1 MTASLRFAVIWSHHV
16 GISFCYTVGL
26 IVLPRCVDALVL
38 QEGLSVLVDAILHG
52 LQFTHMLRFRYH
64 LIYAM
69 LHWVVH
75 VEDVEEGRRL
85 VVLVPTPCSRLAAAQ
100 Y

>member
-52 LQFTHMLRFRYH
+52 LQFTHMFRF
-64 LIYAM
+64 AGPDSC
-69 LHWVVH
+69 
-75 VEDVEEGRRL
+75 DVALGGVRGRRL
-85 VVLVPTPCSRLAAAQ
+85 FVLAPTPC
-100 Y
+100 